1 MKNKQETKE
10 EMITRLIQEEGLTRD
25 QAREYIMERS
35 YHRCS
40 HEEAIE
46 RAKNSPWAK

>member
-1 MKNKQETKE
+1 MDLNKKRTED
-10 EMITRLIQEEGLTRD
+10 MITRLIQEEGLTRD

>member
-1 MKNKQETKE
+1 MNKEQKE
-10 EMITRLIQEEGLTRD
+10 QTITRLIQQNGLTRD
-25 QAREYIMERS
+25 QAIEYIMERS

-46 RAKNSPWAK
+46 RAKNSVWTR